1 MRILTDICACIAGK
15 VAKTEESAA
24 ADAGAEA
31 YAAACGEAAAEVT
44 ARTVASALATAV
56 AEAITESTSVCKTS
70 GTGQGVQRRLCCMHV
85 DAWESRNS

>member
-24 ADAGAEA
+24 ANAGAEA
-31 YAAACGEAAAEVT
+31 YAAACGEAEVT
-44 ARTVASALATAV
+44 AKAVASALATAV